1 MDGSKGQKK
10 PLRYQV
16 LMKKLGKTKLGHI
29 ASTAWNNYLAP
40 YSKKSW
46 QVTKSALWA
55 FSTGAIVVLL
65 PLALEVTIEGEA
77 QAQYLAS
84 QIGEANQGV
93 QYRPY

>member
-1 MDGSKGQKK
+1 MDGAKGQKK
-10 PLRYQV
+10 PLRYEV
-16 LMKKLGKTKLGHI
+16 LLKKLSKTRLGNI
-29 ASTAWNNYLAP
+29 ASTAWNNYLSP

-46 QVTKSALWA
+46 QLTKSALWA

-84 QIGEANQGV
+84 QIGEANPGV